1 VGGRERAP
9 VARWLV
15 RFGYDGLGF
24 HGWASQPGLRT
35 VEGELVG
42 ALRRRGFRTE
52 AGEGYLAVASRTDRG
67 VSARAN
73 ALALASAL
81 DGRALLRVLNGLVP
95 DVFFSAA
102 EPVSPEFSPRRAML
116 RRYRY
121 FEPAGGRDEAVWRRL
136 LAHFVG
142 PVDPRSFG
150 RAVPPGAP
158 ARREVSEARVRRE
171 GPWLVV
177 DLAAPS
183 FVWGMVRKIVAAVR
197 ATASGTLPE
206 AHLVDAIAGRRRLT
220 LPLAEPDRL
229 VLWEVVYPF
238 EFRFE
243 RPGLSPRQRQLW
255 ASERQRAAVHEVIV
269 DHLSR

>member
-1 VGGRERAP
+1 MGGRERAP
-9 VARWLV
+9 AVRWLI
-15 RFGYDGLGF
+15 RFGYDGSGF

-35 VEGELVG
+35 VEGELLR
-42 ALRRRGFRTE
+42 ALRRRGLRTE
-52 AGEGYLAVASRTDRG
+52 AGDGHLVVASRTDRG

-73 ALALASAL
+73 ALALASRL
-81 DGRALLRVLNGLVP
+81 DGPSLLRVLNGLVP

-102 EPVSPEFSPRRAML
+102 EPVAPECSPRRAEL

-121 FEPAGGRDEAVWRRL
+121 FEPAGGRVETDWRRL

-142 PVDPRSFG
+142 PVDTRSFG
-150 RAVPPGAP
+150 RAVPSEAP
-158 ARREVSEARVRRE
+158 APREVTEARVRRD
-171 GPWLVV
+171 GPWLVI

-183 FVWGMVRKIVAAVR
+183 FVWGMVRKIVSAVR

-238 EFRFE
+238 DFRVQS
-243 RPGLSPRQRQLW
+243 PGFSLRQRKFW
-255 ASERQRAAVHEVIV
+255 EGERHRASAHAVILDRIV
-269 DHLSR
+269 G